1 VLDFAVSSHVVV
13 KVHPLRTHLG
23 EYLSI
28 KSHRF
33 KTLKLGAT
41 KLAICV
47 GLVGEVLNF
56 YERKRNL
63 QRISLWVYEK
73 FATYCDCFNYHSFY
87 FL

>member
-1 VLDFAVSSHVVV
+1 MTPFVGLVARMGGFSDYVGDL
-13 KVHPLRTHLG
+13 LRSNLPKRAAHLIQVAG
-23 EYLSI
+23 WP
-28 KSHRF
+28 R
-33 KTLKLGAT
+33 
-41 KLAICV
+41 CV